1 MAYNFDQL
9 HDRLNSDAIKWKYY
23 DADVLPLWVADM
35 DFQAPP
41 AVIDALHRRV
51 DAGIFGYPQEDPQ
64 LSQVVASRMAERY
77 GWQIQPEDVLLAPGV
92 VVGFNWV
99 CHALAEPGEAV
110 LIQPPVYPP
119 FFGAPGNAGLVRQ
132 EAPLSIKPDGS
143 YAIDFDAFERSIDAN
158 TRVFILCNPHN
169 PVGRVFTPAELQRLA
184 QICLDHN
191 VWICS
196 DEIHADLVF
205 QGHPHTPIASL
216 SPEIAHHTATLIAP
230 SKTYNIPGLG
240 CSFIIAQNPEIRNRL
255 RSHQQGLVGH
265 VNLLG
270 QVGALAAYQHG
281 DEWLAAMLAYLEANR
296 DYLCTTVQQYM
307 PEINMACPEGTYLA
321 WLDCRQAGLAPN
333 PYEFFLKE
341 AKVALNDGSQFG
353 TQGDGFVRLN
363 FGCPRATLTEA
374 LERMYTALARR
385 RPASAE

>member
-385 RPASAE
+385 RPAPAE